1 MYLSFL
7 QDEIDDIDQKIQDLQ
22 AQSQRLQD
30 IGDEFESKA
39 SDIAQQLSETMR
51 DAVSDAIAELFE
63 EHGIDDNYYNEK
75 GQEVEDNM
83 VDQITSEFGM

>member
-7 QDEIDDIDQKIQDLQ
+7 QDEIDEIDQKIQDLQ